1 MEVKLVMTGG
11 KGAAQEVVVTGP
23 RFFIGRAED
32 CQLRPRSDLISR
44 HHCVILQEEGLLL
57 VRDLGSKNGTFVNGQ
72 RVVTEA
78 ELHSGDLLKVG
89 PLEFEVHVVGAPQ
102 PAAVPAKPAAQ
113 EPPELAGIKKPKV
126 RSVQEAAART
136 VRSATGPAD
145 EDDVSN
151 WLYEDE
157 VSSSLTETSTMEP
170 TRAAKAPA
178 AAEPPKAAQPP
189 KPAGEE
195 EEVFEGEEPEEKPK
209 SKAEA
214 FQIPTKPKGP
224 ATGSSKESAADA
236 LKSFFKRK

>member
-78 ELHSGDLLKVG
+78 ELHAGDVLKIG
-89 PLEFEVHVVGAPQ
+89 PLEFEVHVVGAPE
-102 PAAVPAKPAAQ
+102 AAPQAAKPAAAA
-113 EPPELAGIKKPKV
+113 PPEAPPTKKPKV
-126 RSVQEAAART
+126 RSVREAAART

-157 VSSSLTETSTMEP
+157 VSSSLTETTSMEP
-170 TRAAKAPA
+170 TRTAKAPA
-178 AAEPPKAAQPP
+178 AAEPPKPATPP
-189 KPAGEE
+189 KPEE
-195 EEVFEGEEPEEKPK
+195 EEIFEGEEPEEKPK

-214 FQIPTKPKGP
+214 FQIPTKPRGP

>member
-44 HHCVILQEEGLLL
+44 HHCVILQDEGLLL

-78 ELHSGDLLKVG
+78 ELHAGDVLKVG
-89 PLEFEVHVVGAPQ
+89 PLEFEVRIVGAPE
-102 PAAVPAKPAAQ
+102 PAPQAAKPAPAT
-113 EPPELAGIKKPKV
+113 PPELPAAKKPKV

-136 VRSATGPAD
+136 VRSAAGPAD

-157 VSSSLTETSTMEP
+157 VSSSLTETASMEP

-178 AAEPPKAAQPP
+178 AAAPAKPAEPP
-189 KPAGEE
+189 KPADD

>member
-44 HHCVILQEEGLLL
+44 HHCVILQDEGLLL
-57 VRDLGSKNGTFVNGQ
+57 VRDLGSKNGTFVNGH

-78 ELHSGDLLKVG
+78 ELHSGDVLKVG
-89 PLEFEVHVVGAPQ
+89 PLEFEVRVVGAPEPAPQ
-102 PAAVPAKPAAQ
+102 AAKPTPAA
-113 EPPELAGIKKPKV
+113 PPELPTKKPKV

-157 VSSSLTETSTMEP
+157 VSSSLTETASMEP
-170 TRAAKAPA
+170 TRTAKAPA
-178 AAEPPKAAQPP
+178 AAETAKPAEPP
-189 KPAGEE
+189 KPADEE
-195 EEVFEGEEPEEKPK
+195 EIFEGEEPEEKPK
-209 SKAEA
+209 SRTEA

>member
-78 ELHSGDLLKVG
+78 ELHSGDRLKVG
-89 PLEFEVHVVGAPQ
+89 PLEFELRVVGAPE
-102 PAAVPAKPAAQ
+102 PAAEAVKPSTPAPESAA
-113 EPPELAGIKKPKV
+113 KKPKV

-136 VRSATGPAD
+136 VRSALGPAD
-145 EDDVSN
+145 EDDVSQ

-157 VSSSLTETSTMEP
+157 VSSSLTETNTMEP
-170 TRAAKAPA
+170 TRTAKAPA
-178 AAEPPKAAQPP
+178 TPEPAKAVQPAP
-189 KPAGEE
+189 PSD
-195 EEVFEGEEPEEKPK
+195 EEVFEGEEPEDTPK
-209 SKAEA
+209 TKGQA

>member
-89 PLEFEVHVVGAPQ
+89 PLEFEVRVVGAPAAAPPSKPATPPPPEP
-102 PAAVPAKPAAQ
+102 PAA
-113 EPPELAGIKKPKV
+113 KKPKV

-136 VRSATGPAD
+136 VGSATGPAD
-145 EDDVSN
+145 EDDVSH

-157 VSSSLTETSTMEP
+157 VSGSLTETNTMEP

-178 AAEPPKAAQPP
+178 APEPPKAAQPP
-189 KPAGEE
+189 VPPE